1 MARNPGRA
9 SDVGEGN
16 RTQTAV
22 AGLSLQS
29 RFALWAS
36 AMSQSPFTILL
47 GGALTLTE
55 RLATQLAGSRFIA
68 ADGGM
73 RHARTLGVVPDL
85 WVGDFDS
92 TDESLFLE
100 FAAVPREKYPAE
112 KNATDGEIAGE
123 AALSRGATSL
133 IFAGAL
139 GGTRSD
145 HAFLHLLRLA
155 ALAEEGLAVFMTSG
169 EEEAYPLRPGS
180 QEIDLPKGS
189 LFSILGFTELSGLT
203 IENARYPL
211 DGFALPFGS
220 SRTISNVAEGPVRI
234 SLKTGRAVVL
244 ARPYDISGA

>member
-1 MARNPGRA
+1 MGFSMN
-9 SDVGEGN
+9 
-16 RTQTAV
+16 QI
-22 AGLSLQS
+22 
-29 RFALWAS
+29 
-36 AMSQSPFTILL
+36 PFTILL
-47 GGALTLTE
+47 GGALSLTE
-55 RLATQLAGSRFIA
+55 RLSAQLAGSRFIA

-73 RHARTLGVVPDL
+73 RHAATLDVVPEL

-92 TDESLFLE
+92 TDAVLDAK
-100 FAAVPREKYPAE
+100 FAGVPRERYPAA
-112 KNATDGEIAGE
+112 KAATDGEIAVE

-133 IFAGAL
+133 TFAGAL

-155 ALAEEGLAVFMTSG
+155 ALADEGYAVFMTSG
-169 EEEAYPLRPGS
+169 EEEAYPLIPGS
-180 QEIDLPKGS
+180 RQIDLPKDS

-244 ARPYDISGA
+244 ARPYDFSGA

>member
-1 MARNPGRA
+1 
-9 SDVGEGN
+9 
-16 RTQTAV
+16 
-22 AGLSLQS
+22 
-29 RFALWAS
+29 
-36 AMSQSPFTILL
+36 MSQSPFTILL

-55 RLATQLAGSRFIA
+55 RLTAQLAGSRFIA

-73 RHARTLGVVPDL
+73 RHARTLQVLPDL

-92 TDESLFLE
+92 TEESLFSE
-100 FAAVPREKYPAE
+100 FAEVPREKYPAE
-112 KNATDGEIAGE
+112 KNATDGEIAVE

-169 EEEAYPLRPGS
+169 EEEAWPLRPGS
-180 QEIDLPKGS
+180 REIDLPKAS

-211 DGFALPFGS
+211 DDFHLPFGS
-220 SRTISNVAEGPVRI
+220 SRTISNVAEGPVRL
-234 SLKTGRAVVL
+234 SLKSGRAVVL
-244 ARPYDISGA
+244 ARPYDLSGA